1 MSQHP
6 LLVARV
12 FPHDHQ
18 EEGCKEEVAQNV
30 YYKCKSCPVED
41 QRDDPIDIGGKSFV
55 NLH

>member
-18 EEGCKEEVAQNV
+18 EEGCKEEVAQNI
-30 YYKCKSCPVED
+30 YYKGKSCPVED
-41 QRDDPIDIGGKSFV
+41 QRDDTVDVGG
-55 NLH
+55 